1 MKTKLQS
8 CGCSGDRVFTSC
20 NFFIE
25 ETLLIM
31 MTSSLQKLG
40 LLALIL
46 LLSACGQPNE
56 VITLSGNT
64 MGTTYNI
71 KLNAHEDLLEAKA
84 LQAEIDLVLEQ
95 VNDQMSTY
103 RETSELS
110 QFNRL
115 SIGETVQV
123 SSDTI
128 KVLAEGKRLHE
139 LTSGALDI
147 TLGPLV
153 NVWGFGPD
161 KKPLTVPTAA
171 EIAAA
176 KAKTGMDGFAIKQA
190 EGQDWLLKKK
200 DGIYVDLSAIA
211 KGFGVDKIASL
222 LDEHKVSGYL
232 VEIGGEL
239 RVKGT
244 KNDSSP
250 WRIAIEQP
258 TTDGREIQQVISP
271 GTMGLAT
278 SGDYR
283 NYFEDEGQ
291 RFSHLLDPR
300 TGMPIKHTLASVTVL
315 HPDCMTADGLATAMM
330 VLGTQA
336 SLALAKEQNLAIM
349 LIEKQQQGFQVFYSE
364 AFNAYV
370 N

>member
-1 MKTKLQS
+1 MI
-8 CGCSGDRVFTSC
+8 TSH
-20 NFFIE
+20 
-25 ETLLIM
+25 LK
-31 MTSSLQKLG
+31 SLG
-40 LLALIL
+40 LLAMIWLV
-46 LLSACGQPNE
+46 SACSQPNE
-56 VITLSGNT
+56 VIALSGNT

-71 KLNAHEDLLEAKA
+71 KLNAHDGLLEAKA
-84 LQAEIDLVLEQ
+84 LQAEIDLALEQ

-103 RETSELS
+103 RKTSELS
-110 QFNRL
+110 QFNQL
-115 SIGETVQV
+115 ANGEAVQV

-128 KVLAEGKRLHE
+128 KVITEGKRLHE

-153 NVWGFGPD
+153 NIWGFGPD
-161 KKPLTVPTAA
+161 KKPLTLPTDDA
-171 EIAAA
+171 IAAVRV
-176 KAKTGMDGFAIKQA
+176 KTGMDGFSIQVS
-190 EGQDWLLKKK
+190 EGQASLLKKK
-200 DGIYVDLSAIA
+200 DGLYIDLSAIA

-222 LDEHKVSGYL
+222 LDQHKVSGYL

-239 RVKGT
+239 RIKGT
-244 KNDSSP
+244 KTDKSP

-258 TTDGREIQQVISP
+258 TTDGREIQQVITP

-291 RFSHLLDPR
+291 RFSHLIDPR
-300 TGMPIKHTLASVTVL
+300 SGKPIKHTLASVTVL
-315 HPDCMTADGLATAMM
+315 HPECMTADGLATAMM

-364 AFNAYV
+364 AFKAYV

>member
-1 MKTKLQS
+1 MI
-8 CGCSGDRVFTSC
+8 TSH
-20 NFFIE
+20 
-25 ETLLIM
+25 LK
-31 MTSSLQKLG
+31 SLG
-40 LLALIL
+40 LLAMIWLV
-46 LLSACGQPNE
+46 SACSQPNE
-56 VITLSGNT
+56 VIALSGNT

-71 KLNAHEDLLEAKA
+71 KLNAHDGLLEAKA
-84 LQAEIDLVLEQ
+84 LKAEIDLALEQ

-103 RETSELS
+103 RKTSELS
-110 QFNRL
+110 QFNQL
-115 SIGETVQV
+115 ANGEAVQV

-128 KVLAEGKRLHE
+128 KVITEGKRLHE

-153 NVWGFGPD
+153 NIWGFGPD
-161 KKPLTVPTAA
+161 KKPLTLPTDDA
-171 EIAAA
+171 IAAVRV
-176 KAKTGMDGFAIKQA
+176 KTGMDGFSIQVS
-190 EGQDWLLKKK
+190 EGQASLLKKK
-200 DGIYVDLSAIA
+200 DGLYIDLSAIA

-222 LDEHKVSGYL
+222 LDQHQVSGYL

-239 RVKGT
+239 RIKGT
-244 KNDSSP
+244 KTDKSP

-258 TTDGREIQQVISP
+258 TTDGREIQQVITP

-291 RFSHLLDPR
+291 RFSHLIDPR
-300 TGMPIKHTLASVTVL
+300 SGKPIKHTLASVTVL
-315 HPDCMTADGLATAMM
+315 HPECMTADGLATAMM

-364 AFNAYV
+364 AFKAYV